1 MQENTSVEKKK
12 KKNLHVIIPVNL
24 FVYVYNKYD
33 TSVTSVKKLF
43 VRDYLS
49 IAIFCRSYSFAF
61 ESPPF
66 RN

>member
-1 MQENTSVEKKK
+1 M
-12 KKNLHVIIPVNL
+12 IIPVNL
-24 FVYVYNKYD
+24 FVYVYKYN

-43 VRDYLS
+43 VRDLY
-49 IAIFCRSYSFAF
+49 IAIFWRLYSFAF